1 MTPPDP
7 FEIKTL
13 PKTHPTRLVFTL
25 LARIRERWCY
35 LFFSSFRINQQLP
48 FLLERSKILYEST
61 DTAVTH
67 EQMQI
72 LLQCIEIT
80 ETSPAPAI
88 EIGAY
93 RGVTSALLAQHT
105 KRDYVIV
112 DPYAGYGGAESDLQ
126 KMQER
131 ISKLPNVT
139 HHRMT
144 SGEAA
149 RSGSVTTISFAF
161 IDAVHDYVNVIF
173 DGTIWARKLVPGG
186 LIAFHD
192 TDSRISS
199 GARAAVWKLIHNS
212 TSGLELFAHVEGL
225 VVLRKCESAQ

>member
-1 MTPPDP
+1 MTAPDP
-7 FEIKTL
+7 FQFKSL
-13 PKTHPTRLVFTL
+13 SKFHPTRVFFTL
-25 LARIRERWCY
+25 VARLREKWSNLRFHCY
-35 LFFSSFRINQQLP
+35 ELDRKVP
-48 FLLERSKILYEST
+48 FPLQNT
-61 DTAVTH
+61 DVAFEGEDTSVTS
-67 EQMQI
+67 EQMQV
-72 LLQCIEIT
+72 LLECIEIT
-80 ETSPAPAI
+80 ETNPAPAV

-105 KRDYVIV
+105 KRGYLIV

-149 RSGSVTTISFAF
+149 RSGDIKTISFAF
-161 IDAVHDYVNVIF
+161 VDAVHDYVNVIF

-192 TDSRISS
+192 TDSRIFS
-199 GARAAVWKLIHNS
+199 GARAAVWKLIHDS